1 MTAEDKSKQI
11 IESAAQTFMKY
22 GIRSVTMD
30 DIAKHAGISK
40 KTLYQIVSDKNDL
53 VSKVM
58 DLMLHEDIRCFEDIN
73 ESYDNAIVQVGEI
86 FKQAILRLGN
96 IHPSV
101 HFDLE
106 KYYPEAWHKLNNHKS
121 NSMYSMVKANLE
133 LGIKQGL
140 YRDNLNV
147 DVITKLYVAKMDMIF
162 DGEIFPV
169 NQYQFSDVFKELFR
183 YHIRGIASDKGRK
196 YLKELINS
204 GEISL
209 Y

>member
-1 MTAEDKSKQI
+1 MTTEEKSKQI

-40 KTLYQIVSDKNDL
+40 KTLYQVVSDKNEL
-53 VSKVM
+53 VSQVM
-58 DLMLHEDIRCFEDIN
+58 DLMLKEDIDCFKDISN
-73 ESYDNAIVQVGEI
+73 THENAIEQVGEI
-86 FKQAILRLGN
+86 FRQAILRLGN
-96 IHPSV
+96 VHPSV

-106 KYYPEAWHKLNNHKS
+106 KYYPEAWHKLNNHKN
-121 NSMYSMVKANLE
+121 NSMFNMVKENLE

-196 YLKELINS
+196 YLKELIS
-204 GEISL
+204 KGEISL